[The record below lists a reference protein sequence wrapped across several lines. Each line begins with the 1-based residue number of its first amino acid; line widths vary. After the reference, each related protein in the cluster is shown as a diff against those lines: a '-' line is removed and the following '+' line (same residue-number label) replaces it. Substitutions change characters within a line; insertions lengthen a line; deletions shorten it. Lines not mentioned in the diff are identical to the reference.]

1 MTTLVNDTT
10 FQLSDTGLILNDDQ
24 TPNAPYV
31 DIETVSGFDNA
42 PIRQTKRDH
51 EGVDGGFMDAEFE
64 TGRDISLTGIVFAN
78 NNPMETY
85 LDSLKANWA
94 PSASLVPLY
103 CNTIETGIR
112 VLFVKPLG
120 VKYDWDSLRRLGMA
134 AITFSAY
141 AEDPRIYSQ
150 TLNTLVISL
159 GAIIS
164 TGFAFPFAFPF
175 GFGGV
180 STTSD
185 GIIVTNGG
193 NRPTPPVFT
202 INGPVT
208 NPVIMNDTV
217 SAEMDFNIDL
227 ALGETLVIDTQHR
240 TVRLNGTANRRA
252 FMTKPGWFMLQQGDN
267 FIRFRGTAGSG
278 TLSVAYRSA
287 WR

>member
-1 MTTLVNDTT
+1 MTILVNDTT
-10 FQLSDTGLILNDDQ
+10 FQLSDTGAILNDDQ
-24 TPNAPYV
+24 TPNVPYV
-31 DIETVSGFDNA
+31 DIEGVSGLDSA
-42 PIRQTKRDH
+42 PIRSTKRDH

-64 TGRDISLTGIVFAN
+64 TGRDIALTGIVFAN

-94 PSASLVPLY
+94 PSSSLVPLY
-103 CNTIETGIR
+103 WNTIETGTR

-120 VKYDWDSLRRLGMA
+120 VKYDWDALRRLGKA
-134 AITFSAY
+134 AITFTAY
-141 AEDPRIYSQ
+141 AEDPRIYTQ
-150 TLNTLVISL
+150 TLNTLVVSL

-164 TGFAFPFAFPF
+164 TGFAFAFAFPF

-208 NPVIMNDTV
+208 NPVIMNDTI

-227 ALGETLVIDTQHR
+227 ALGETLVVDTRYR

-252 FMTKPGWFMLQQGDN
+252 LMTKPGWFMLQPGDN